1 MQMRMSVEGKTTL
14 KWGMTDL
21 CSRGRHFVPGVL
33 DSDGAAVRG
42 QEERALQLRHDP
54 SGAPYV
60 PVLHKGNGRTAPG
73 TAAAAHIVV
82 VVQVHA
88 QAAEAGETV
97 QERHDVVVLCD

>member
-21 CSRGRHFVPGVL
+21 CSRRRHFVPGVL

-54 SGAPYV
+54 SGAPYI